1 MPLKK
6 GKSSKTVSHN
16 SKKLMDEGYSQQQA
30 VAIAL
35 GEATGKNNAR
45 TKQRRK

>member
-16 SKKLMDEGYSQQQA
+16 TKKLMDEGYSQKPA

-35 GEATGKNNAR
+35 SEATGKTKAR